1 MAPAMTRVLQD
12 RGTLWLGVASTAGA
26 ILGLLVWPF
35 LGASWFMDEENL
47 AEQPAPARAWADVV
61 IDGFPAAFDWGT
73 WHDAYLLYGRIFAFV
88 FPALLAG
95 VIGLHRL
102 QKGLGGRMET
112 VGYWVVAI
120 SLALGTLGAF
130 VAFYTP
136 LLDLAFFAFLVPS
149 MLLTMIGFPI
159 FGFGSFKAR
168 VVPRTAAV
176 LLIVG
181 ALPGFPLLSWLLG
194 HNSAAFIPIN
204 VAMLIVGLKL
214 VSWSR
219 APVPATRSARLQA

>member
-1 MAPAMTRVLQD
+1 MVLDMTRVLHD

-47 AEQPAPARAWADVV
+47 AEQPAPARAWATALT
-61 IDGFPAAFDWGT
+61 DGFPAAFDWGT
-73 WHDAYLLYGRIFAFV
+73 WHEAYLLYGRIFAFV

-102 QKGLGGRMET
+102 QKGLGGRTEK
-112 VGYWVVAI
+112 VGYGIVAT

-136 LLDLAFFAFLVPS
+136 LLDVAFFAFLVPS
-149 MLLTMIGFPI
+149 MLLTMIGFPV
-159 FGFGSFKAR
+159 FGIGTFKAK
-168 VVPRTAAV
+168 VVPRTAAI
-176 LLIVG
+176 LMAVG
-181 ALPGFPLLSWLLG
+181 GFPGFPLLSWLLG
-194 HNSAAFIPIN
+194 HNSAAFII
-204 VAMLIVGLKL
+204 IEVGLL
-214 VSWSR
+214 ITGLRMVSIAR
-219 APVPATRSARLQA
+219 APAPAPIARRTNA